1 MSVKT
6 EIARINNTVNNQSDS
21 LDEILTTLTGE
32 SVDGGA
38 VSLDNNT
45 AKINSIRTKVNN
57 LPNPNNVYYVKLE
70 GDFPNYGLSE
80 ETPVADIKAAYDDNK
95 ALFCRGYVEG
105 NFTIEL
111 PLFSAFSSS
120 SVFIFGGSHCVDNT
134 GALPENAMITIAVAE
149 SGVYCEYNEYLTKAD
164 VATSVSAGSTD
175 EKIPSAKAVYTFV
188 TGKIGEIENG
198 TY

>member
-32 SVDGGA
+32 SGDGGA

-57 LPNPNNVYYVKLE
+57 LPDPNNVYYVKLE

-80 ETPVADIKAAYDDNK
+80 ETPIADIKAAYDDNK

-111 PLFSAFSSS
+111 PLLSAFSSGS
-120 SVFIFGGSHCVDNT
+120 IFIFSGSHCVDNT
-134 GALPENAMITIAVAE
+134 GVLPENAMITIAVVE
-149 SGVYCEYNEYLTKAD
+149 SGVYCEYQEYLTKAD
-164 VATSVSAGSTD
+164 AIVTSVSSSSTD
-175 EKIPSAKAVYTFV
+175 EQVASAKCLYDLVGNV
-188 TGKIGEIENG
+188 TAQIDAM
-198 TY
+198 